1 VEQSSRMLESLGFIL
16 NHPVIWAKVCGAVL
30 GSSIAVIFQPAGDNN
45 RRLFA
50 RFVIGTVIGVVFSPV
65 LIDWLKLVHSWDY
78 WLASAT
84 ACGATGVLVLQVL
97 FSQRVY
103 DALESKA
110 GDRLKK

>member
-1 VEQSSRMLESLGFIL
+1 MEQSSRMLESLGFIL

-30 GSSIAVIFQPAGDNN
+30 GSSMAVIFKPAGDNN
-45 RRLFA
+45 QRLFA
-50 RFVIGTVIGVVFSPV
+50 RFVIGVVVGVIFSPV
-65 LIDWLKLVHSWDY
+65 LIDRLKLAHNWDY

-84 ACGATGVLVLQVL
+84 FCGLVGVLALHL
-97 FSQRVY
+97 IFSQKVH